1 MAIMANRYRVILLLF
16 LAAAI
21 SYAVGFTV
29 GFWLLIA
36 IGAAFELAFWFELF
50 SGRHR
55 RQSSDRQ

>member
-21 SYAVGFTV
+21 CYAAGFMG

-36 IGAAFELAFWFELF
+36 IGGAFELAFWFELF
-50 SGRHR
+50 SGRQR
-55 RQSSDRQ
+55 GRSSDR

>member
-1 MAIMANRYRVILLLF
+1 MAIMANRYRMLLLLF
-16 LAAAI
+16 VAAAI

-50 SGRHR
+50 FGRRR
-55 RQSSDRQ
+55 RQSLERK

>member
-50 SGRHR
+50 TGTR
-55 RQSSDRQ
+55 RRRSPDRQ